1 MSKSTVPCWYC
12 TGLCYMVVLA
22 RRVSQPSQRHCS
34 ICFHGCA
41 EKPADSHGHDGAE
54 FAYVQQRLTY
64 RCTAH
69 AKQPRAHAMM
79 LFHAAQ
85 MQHDVSK
92 NRPASYTEECAE
104 PNFNWLRSIDR
115 SGRKPSKSLS
125 ARPKG
130 CLSGLAVRDWS
141 VQVQELLQA
150 EAVSLLLLNKAPTS
164 KCVRAV
170 SLVEI
175 STVGCACG
183 AKLLSC
189 LREVVLRVS
198 STVRVSVSA

>member
-1 MSKSTVPCWYC
+1 MCYLYQAKRIVDVVLQGKTEESNMDRAMSKSTVPCWYC

-79 LFHAAQ
+79 LFHAA
-85 MQHDVSK
+85 
-92 NRPASYTEECAE
+92 
-104 PNFNWLRSIDR
+104 
-115 SGRKPSKSLS
+115 
-125 ARPKG
+125 
-130 CLSGLAVRDWS
+130 
-141 VQVQELLQA
+141 
-150 EAVSLLLLNKAPTS
+150 
-164 KCVRAV
+164 
-170 SLVEI
+170 
-175 STVGCACG
+175 
-183 AKLLSC
+183 
-189 LREVVLRVS
+189 
-198 STVRVSVSA
+198 